1 MRVSAAGRAPFV
13 RAASGA
19 ARDAEG
25 AAVRFLAGVASG
37 VVVSVLAVSTLMRVS
52 LAIDDALLDL
62 RFDDGDEAG
71 VTHD

>member
-1 MRVSAAGRAPFV
+1 M
-13 RAASGA
+13 
-19 ARDAEG
+19 
-25 AAVRFLAGVASG
+25 RFLAGVAAG